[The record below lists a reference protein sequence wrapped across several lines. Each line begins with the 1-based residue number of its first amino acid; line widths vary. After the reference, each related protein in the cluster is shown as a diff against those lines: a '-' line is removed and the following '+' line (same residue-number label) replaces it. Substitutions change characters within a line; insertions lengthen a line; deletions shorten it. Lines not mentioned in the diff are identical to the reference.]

1 MSNRERFKARRS
13 DPAGSVRA
21 GPSNRYPEPVCI
33 SSETFGSATN
43 TSTSKAGRLQPAP
56 FSRAG
61 IAPAGPFSR
70 RSEDQVP
77 VGGGPLARLR
87 ERLRTADRGRSS
99 NPAFCIRK
107 RVVDQPGMSPRVD
120 PFAIGRNREVKPT
133 RGCARYAVIGNNPI
147 AAELVSSHHRLRG

>member
-1 MSNRERFKARRS
+1 MSNREPFKARRS

-43 TSTSKAGRLQPAP
+43 TSTSKAERLQPAP

-77 VGGGPLARLR
+77 VGGGPLALTR
-87 ERLRTADRGRSS
+87 AASNRGQGPLLQSS
-99 NPAFCIRK
+99 FLYTEW
-107 RVVDQPGMSPRVD
+107 VVDQPGMSPRVD

-133 RGCARYAVIGNNPI
+133 RGCAR
-147 AAELVSSHHRLRG
+147 

>member
-1 MSNRERFKARRS
+1 MLNREPFKARRS
-13 DPAGSVRA
+13 GQAGSARV

-77 VGGGPLARLR
+77 VGGTPHHLSSVFSPVETRPPARSAHRPLRHPSAWGILC
-87 ERLRTADRGRSS
+87 TSA
-99 NPAFCIRK
+99 
-107 RVVDQPGMSPRVD
+107 VVH
-120 PFAIGRNREVKPT
+120 
-133 RGCARYAVIGNNPI
+133 
-147 AAELVSSHHRLRG
+147 AALFLES